1 MEYTLLKPDCHSW
14 WILKMQSG
22 REDTLEERYA
32 IKFCFKLGKK
42 ATETY
47 GMLQTAFR
55 PSCMS
60 GIRDSRKPGSSL
72 RDDERCGRSKEVNT
86 PELIG
91 QRVRV
96 RVIVEVLREFRKRFR
111 RKRPALFKSG
121 QWHFHKD
128 NAPVHNSIVVT
139 DYLTKMAINTIPQ
152 PPYSP
157 DLSPCDFCLFPKLN
171 WGDERGCDEGHWHAH
186 TRGVL
191 WSLPEVVGTVQVHCS
206 RRRLLLRGLE
216 FHVCTINKSHHHHH
230 IVLAARISL
239 TLSRH
244 SSLSFIALGRSSG
257 QQPVSS
263 HSCWMYVRAGRPA
276 FARPCVGIHKSTSL
290 MSSSLLLQQCPAC
303 LVRLT
308 WIVFVIGGRWPYSWC
323 LVGCC
328 CQDLFRI
335 ARSILV

>member
-1 MEYTLLKPDCHSW
+1 MFGFVKVIDTKKGFSLILLIKP
-14 WILKMQSG
+14 L
-22 REDTLEERYA
+22 TF
-32 IKFCFKLGKK
+32 KFKTF
-42 ATETY
+42 
-47 GMLQTAFR
+47 
-55 PSCMS
+55 
-60 GIRDSRKPGSSL
+60 
-72 RDDERCGRSKEVNT
+72 
-86 PELIG
+86 
-91 QRVRV
+91 
-96 RVIVEVLREFRKRFR
+96 
-111 RKRPALFKSG
+111 
-121 QWHFHKD
+121 
-128 NAPVHNSIVVT
+128 
-139 DYLTKMAINTIPQ
+139 AINANYAKNI
-152 PPYSP
+152 Y
-157 DLSPCDFCLFPKLN
+157 
-171 WGDERGCDEGHWHAH
+171 
-186 TRGVL
+186 
-191 WSLPEVVGTVQVHCS
+191 
-206 RRRLLLRGLE
+206 GLI
-216 FHVCTINKSHHHHH
+216 FHHHHHH